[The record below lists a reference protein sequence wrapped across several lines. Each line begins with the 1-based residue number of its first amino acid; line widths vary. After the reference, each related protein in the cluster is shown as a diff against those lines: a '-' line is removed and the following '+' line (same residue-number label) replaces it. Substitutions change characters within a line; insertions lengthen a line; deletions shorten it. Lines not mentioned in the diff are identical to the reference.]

1 MYLHKMYT
9 WDLADLADVTD
20 HPCTLGCVQWNFLK
34 RTENKSRRKLY
45 IESLGN
51 KHKNKIMVNC
61 NSSIK
66 RIYKKK
72 QNKTL
77 GSAGTPRLNQI
88 IIITVVFYNNNTA
101 LEILFLLLMFYC
113 WICST
118 GSSEEHCAT
127 YFQNISSYLSSAR
140 GTVYY

>member
-1 MYLHKMYT
+1 MSLIIPVH
-9 WDLADLADVTD
+9 WDVYSDI
-20 HPCTLGCVQWNFLK
+20 FLK
-34 RTENKSRRKLY
+34 STENKSRRNLY
-45 IESLGN
+45 TESLGN

-66 RIYKKK
+66 RIIKK
-72 QNKTL
+72 QNKT
-77 GSAGTPRLNQI
+77 AGTPRLNQI

-118 GSSEEHCAT
+118 GSSEEHCAA